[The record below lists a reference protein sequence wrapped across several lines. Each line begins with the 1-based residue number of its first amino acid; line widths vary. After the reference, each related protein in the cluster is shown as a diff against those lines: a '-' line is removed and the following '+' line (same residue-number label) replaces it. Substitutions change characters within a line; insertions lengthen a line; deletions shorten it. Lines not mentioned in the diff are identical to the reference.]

1 MSARSSFAA
10 FLATASRLHGSRML
24 IDAMRIV
31 ARESGFTLVEHK
43 LGFTAYR
50 PNDDRYLLFCLSTG
64 EWAIYGAAT
73 AIEVAK
79 GSGIASLVAIARQYF
94 DLPAE
99 TAEAVQ
105 RQYAA

>member
-1 MSARSSFAA
+1 MSAEYQGIRQKCKIITSPLTTFMSARSSFAA

-31 ARESGFTLVEHK
+31 AGESGFTLVEHK

-64 EWAIYGAAT
+64 AWAIYGAAT
-73 AIEVAK
+73 AIEVPTA
-79 GSGIASLVAIARQYF
+79 SGI
-94 DLPAE
+94 
-99 TAEAVQ
+99 
-105 RQYAA
+105 

>member
-50 PNDDRYLLFCLSTG
+50 PNDDRYLVVREEPRS
-64 EWAIYGAAT
+64 
-73 AIEVAK
+73 
-79 GSGIASLVAIARQYF
+79 R
-94 DLPAE
+94 
-99 TAEAVQ
+99 
-105 RQYAA
+105 